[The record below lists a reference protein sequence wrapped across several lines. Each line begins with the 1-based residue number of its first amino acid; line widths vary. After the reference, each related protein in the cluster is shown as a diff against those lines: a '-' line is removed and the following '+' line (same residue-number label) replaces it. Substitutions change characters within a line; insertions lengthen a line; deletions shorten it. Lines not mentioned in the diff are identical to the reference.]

1 VPALP
6 TKPALR
12 ERYDRRQEGVVDAA
26 AELFGARG
34 FQATSMADLSEAT
47 GLTVGGLYHYVGS
60 KDELLFRI
68 CHGLMQPL
76 LDRARAIAADE
87 ALGASEQLRELLRA
101 WVAQVAE
108 RRDSM
113 LVFQQERHVIERE
126 PRWREIRRARKEFE
140 RILDGVLERGQAVG
154 ELAFDDRSLT
164 LLALLGMVNHL
175 PQWYRPRGRLTPEQ
189 IADGYWALLA
199 PAADG

>member
-68 CHGLMQPL
+68 CHGLMRPL
-76 LDRARAIAADE
+76 LDQARAIVAE
-87 ALGASEQLRELLRA
+87 QTLGASDQLRELLRA
-101 WVAQVAE
+101 WVAQVVE
-108 RRDSM
+108 RRHSM
-113 LVFQQERHVIERE
+113 LVFGQERHVIERE

-140 RILDGVLERGQAVG
+140 RILDGVLERGAATG
-154 ELAFDDRSLT
+154 ELEFDDRALT

-175 PQWYRPRGRLTPEQ
+175 PLWYRPRGRLTPEQ

-199 PAADG
+199 RPATR

>member
-1 VPALP
+1 MPALP

-12 ERYDRRQEGVVDAA
+12 ERYDRRQQGLVDAA

-34 FQATSMADLSEAT
+34 FQATSMADLAEAT
-47 GLTVGGLYHYVGS
+47 DLTVGGLYHYVGS

-68 CHGLMQPL
+68 CHGLMEPL
-76 LDRARAIAADE
+76 LGHARAIAAD
-87 ALGASEQLRELLRA
+87 ATLTPAAQLRALLRE
-101 WVAQVAE
+101 WVGHVAD
-108 RRDSM
+108 RRHSM

-140 RILDGVLERGQAVG
+140 RILDDVLARGEEAG
-154 ELAFDDRSLT
+154 DLAFDDRSLA

-175 PQWYRPRGRLTPEQ
+175 PQWYRPRGRLTPAE

-199 PAADG
+199 ERG

>member
-12 ERYDRRQEGVVDAA
+12 ERYDRRQEGVVEAA

-34 FQATSMADLSEAT
+34 FQATSMADLSDAT

-68 CHGLMQPL
+68 CDGLMRPL
-76 LDRARAIAADE
+76 LARAQAIAADA
-87 ALGASEQLRELLRA
+87 ALTPGEQLRALLRE
-101 WVAQVAE
+101 WVAHVVD
-108 RRDSM
+108 RRHSM

-126 PRWREIRRARKEFE
+126 RRWREIRRARKQFE
-140 RILDGVLERGQAVG
+140 QILDDVLARGEASG
-154 ELAFDDRSLT
+154 ELAFDDRPLA

-189 IADGYWALLA
+189 IADGYWALLTR
-199 PAADG
+199 D

>member
-1 VPALP
+1 MASLP

-12 ERYDRRQEGVVDAA
+12 ERYDRRQQALVDAA

-76 LDRARAIAADE
+76 LDRAREIAADDSTP
-87 ALGASEQLRELLRA
+87 AVEQLRVLLGE
-101 WVAQVAE
+101 WVAHVVD
-108 RRDSM
+108 RRHSL
-113 LVFQQERHVIERE
+113 LVFQQERHLIERE

-140 RILDGVLERGQAVG
+140 RILDGVLARAEEEGA
-154 ELAFDDRSLT
+154 LAFDDRPVAVLT
-164 LLALLGMVNHL
+164 LLGMVNYL
-175 PQWYRPRGRLTPEQ
+175 PQWYRPGGRLSPEQ
-189 IADGYWALLA
+189 IADGYWRLIAGGLLA
-199 PAADG
+199 

>member
-12 ERYDRRQEGVVDAA
+12 ERYDRRQQGLVDSA

-76 LDRARAIAADE
+76 LEQARTIAADDQ
-87 ALGASEQLRELLRA
+87 LTPSEQLRALLRE
-101 WVAQVAE
+101 WVTNVAQ
-108 RRDSM
+108 RRHSM

-140 RILDGVLERGQAVG
+140 RILDDVLARGEAAG
-154 ELAFDDRSLT
+154 ELDFDDRALT

-199 PAADG
+199 RG

>member
-1 VPALP
+1 MRALP

-12 ERYDRRQEGVVDAA
+12 ERYDRRQQKLVDAA

-34 FQATSMADLSEAT
+34 FQATSMADLSKAT

-68 CHGLMQPL
+68 CHGLMDPL

-87 ALGASEQLRELLRA
+87 SLAPAEQLRALLRE
-101 WVAQVAE
+101 WVRHVAD
-108 RRDSM
+108 RRHSM

-126 PRWREIRRARKEFE
+126 PRWREIRRARKDFE
-140 RILDGVLERGQAVG
+140 QILDAILARGQRRG
-154 ELAFDDRSLT
+154 DLAFDDRALA

-175 PQWYRPRGRLTPEQ
+175 PQWYRPRGRLSPEQ
-189 IADGYWALLA
+189 IADGYCELLTS
-199 PAADG
+199 G

>member
-1 VPALP
+1 MPALP

-12 ERYDRRQEGVVDAA
+12 ERYDRRQQALVDAA

-76 LDRARAIAADE
+76 LDRAREIAADE
-87 ALGASEQLRELLRA
+87 STLPAEQLRTLLRE
-101 WVAQVAE
+101 WVAHVV
-108 RRDSM
+108 RRRHSL
-113 LVFQQERHVIERE
+113 LVFQQERHLIERE

-140 RILDGVLERGQAVG
+140 LILDGVLARAEAEGA
-154 ELAFDDRSLT
+154 LAFDDRPVAVLT
-164 LLALLGMVNHL
+164 LLGMVNYL
-175 PQWYRPRGRLTPEQ
+175 PQWYRPGGRLTPDQ
-189 IADGYWALLA
+189 IADGYWRLIAQA
-199 PAADG
+199 PR

>member
-1 VPALP
+1 MPALP

-12 ERYDRRQEGVVDAA
+12 ERYDRRQQGLVDSA

-34 FQATSMADLSEAT
+34 FQATSMADLSAAT

-76 LDRARAIAADE
+76 LDHARAIADDDSLAP
-87 ALGASEQLRELLRA
+87 SEQLRALLRE
-101 WVAQVAE
+101 WVGHVAD
-108 RRDSM
+108 RRHSM
-113 LVFQQERHVIERE
+113 LVFQQERHVVERE
-126 PRWREIRRARKEFE
+126 PRWRDIRRARKQFE
-140 RILDGVLERGQAVG
+140 RILDDVLARGEAAG
-154 ELAFDDRSLT
+154 DFHFDDRALA

-175 PQWYRPRGRLTPEQ
+175 PQWYRPRSRLTPEQ
-189 IADGYWALLA
+189 IADGYCDLLTR
-199 PAADG
+199 P